1 MEEEEKWEDTSAKVD
16 DADVKP
22 VVAEAAADEVASGNP
37 APTEAPPTKAAPAE
51 AAATKAD
58 ADDGNNYDCRHLED
72 LRSL

>member
-16 DADVKP
+16 DADAKAAA
-22 VVAEAAADEVASGNP
+22 AEAA
-37 APTEAPPTKAAPAE
+37 TTKAAAAE

-72 LRSL
+72 LRSR